1 MSNLTDLLPAGAGGK
16 QVSFVASGTI
26 GNGVTVALNSDGTV
40 TAVASDGSPQVIGT
54 PVTFYSEGGS
64 GPRWGEATYDSV
76 NNKVIFAF
84 RDESGTNDS
93 YGVAVVGTVSGATI
107 SFGTP
112 VIFSTGSTFA
122 VSCAFDSNEGK
133 VVIAY
138 RNASNSSYGT
148 AIVGTVS
155 GTSISFGSA
164 VVFDSSTVTASST
177 VYDSTNQK
185 IVICYWSQGAT
196 QTRVV
201 VGTVSGSA
209 ISFGSAST
217 ITTSINASEL
227 GGVSFDSSANKIVV
241 AYTNASASD
250 AGTAVVGTVTG
261 TSVSFGTPVVF
272 VSSGSQIGTPIYDS
286 TNNKTVLAYRD
297 HNNSLYGT
305 AIVGTV
311 SGTSISFGTPVV
323 FNTGNTFYI
332 ATVFDAANSQ
342 TVIEYTDGGNSNYG
356 TIVSGSVSGT
366 SISFSTPAV
375 FESATTLYSFATF
388 DSDARKAVIGY
399 TSSSIGKAFLFSPE
413 ASNSTDFIGISDSAI
428 SDTASGSVT
437 IKGGISTNVTGLTA
451 NSTYYVQANGTLS
464 TTASD
469 VLAGKALSS
478 TSINLDYTT

>member
-1 MSNLTDLLPAGAGGK
+1 
-16 QVSFVASGTI
+16 
-26 GNGVTVALNSDGTV
+26 
-40 TAVASDGSPQVIGT
+40 
-54 PVTFYSEGGS
+54 
-64 GPRWGEATYDSV
+64 
-76 NNKVIFAF
+76 
-84 RDESGTNDS
+84 
-93 YGVAVVGTVSGATI
+93 
-107 SFGTP
+107 
-112 VIFSTGSTFA
+112 
-122 VSCAFDSNEGK
+122 
-133 VVIAY
+133 
-138 RNASNSSYGT
+138 
-148 AIVGTVS
+148 
-155 GTSISFGSA
+155 
-164 VVFDSSTVTASST
+164 VVFDSSNVTASST

-196 QTRVV
+196 ETRVV

-261 TSVSFGTPVVF
+261 TSVSFGTPAVF
-272 VSSGSQIGTPIYDS
+272 VNSGGQIGTPIYDS

-297 HNNSLYGT
+297 HNNSSYGT

-356 TIVSGSVSGT
+356 TVVSGSVSGT

-388 DSDARKAVIGY
+388 DSDASKAVIGY
-399 TSSSIGKAFLFSPE
+399 TSSSIGKSFLFSPE
-413 ASNSTDFIGISDSAI
+413 ASNYTDFIGISDAAI

-451 NSTYYVQANGTLS
+451 NSTYYVQTNGTLS
-464 TTASD
+464 TTTST